1 MYNYFVVF
9 EELVPFFNAYTG
21 LIAIGVSLMVAR
33 MAIRS
38 HHDQKYARSGTLLLH
53 FKNTIF
59 NGDNLILYKAIMN
72 KYRNQP
78 IKKNEKKNLENK
90 SKLLN
95 FLTEFEVMGSFV
107 YNDIM
112 HKHILFD
119 LFRPILLAI
128 NEDDDIKKFIEFRS
142 ENAGMPYFTRLKYL
156 CDECKKCK

>member
-1 MYNYFVVF
+1 MFL
-9 EELVPFFNAYTG
+9 EELVPFFGVYTAMMAIIVS
-21 LIAIGVSLMVAR
+21 LIAAMI
-33 MAIRS
+33 AIRT
-38 HHDQKYARSGTLLLH
+38 HRDQKYARSGTLLLN

-59 NGDNLILYKAIMN
+59 NGDNLILYKAIMHKHRKQLIN
-72 KYRNQP
+72 
-78 IKKNEKKNLENK
+78 KNEKKNLENK